1 MNNCYICAEIICSF
15 LESFF
20 IMAKIY
26 IPTFGEEVGNSVS
39 HGVMCILMLLAMPFA
54 AVWTYGRSGGDVLMT
69 VGVSIFCVSI
79 FLMFLISTLYHSML
93 HDTRHKDVFHI
104 LDHIFIYFAIA
115 GSYTPV
121 ALSVIGGWQ
130 GWLIFILQWVMV
142 IFGIFYKSLSRRSI
156 PAVSLTIYLV
166 MGWTVVFFFPLFIK
180 QASWQFI
187 LLIAIGGVFYT
198 IGAIF
203 YAKKGFLEWKWVSIV
218 CPLRLVNTEGF

>member
-1 MNNCYICAEIICSF
+1 
-15 LESFF
+15 
-20 IMAKIY
+20 MAKIY
-26 IPTFGEEVGNSVS
+26 IPTFGEEVGNAVS
-39 HGVMCILMLLAMPFA
+39 HGVMSILMLLAMPFA
-54 AVWTYGRSGGDVLMT
+54 AAWCYAHSDGDVLLT
-69 VGVSIFCVSI
+69 FGVSIFCVSI
-79 FLMFLISTLYHSML
+79 FMMFLISTLYHSML
-93 HDTRHKDVFHI
+93 YDTRHKDVFHI

-166 MGWTVVFFFPLFIK
+166 MGWTVVFFFPLFLRN
-180 QASWQFI
+180 ASWQFI
-187 LLIAIGGVFYT
+187 TLIALGGVFYT

-203 YAKKGFLEWKWVSIV
+203 YAKKAFRYHHLVWHIFINLAAASHFVAIV
-218 CPLRLVNTEGF
+218 FYM